1 MSYMVIA
8 GVAVVCAKLLV
19 IGLSVKSENSTYLF
33 FVKNFFILST
43 VVMLSIIPNTML
55 VTKECAPVVDS
66 SLATTVSAS
75 QTLINYTYSDF
86 CYTYVE
92 AGTLGFQNAYRV
104 ISYVFMA
111 ITGLFVIINTL
122 MFLTKKRFELL

>member
-1 MSYMVIA
+1 MVIA
-8 GVAVVCAKLLV
+8 GVAVVCATLLV

-43 VVMLSIIPNTML
+43 DVMLSIIPNTML
-55 VTKECAPVVDS
+55 ETTECAPVVDS
-66 SLATTVSAS
+66 SLATTVSAT
-75 QTLINYTYSDF
+75 QTLINYTYADF
-86 CYTYVE
+86 CYTYTE